1 MNKTIRRD
9 QYLNK
14 IKPYIGKQIIK
25 VYNGQRR
32 VGKSVLLR
40 QTADLVKK
48 QNELVNIIYIN
59 KELYEFKEIKSSD
72 DLFQYVNNR
81 IQPSHPNCV
90 FVDEIQEITEFEVAI
105 RQLRCS
111 IYYRQ

>member
-14 IKPYIGKQIIK
+14 IKPYLGKQIIK
-25 VYNGQRR
+25 VYTGQRR

-48 QNELVNIIYIN
+48 A
-59 KELYEFKEIKSSD
+59 K
-72 DLFQYVNNR
+72 
-81 IQPSHPNCV
+81 
-90 FVDEIQEITEFEVAI
+90 
-105 RQLRCS
+105 
-111 IYYRQ
+111 